1 MRGRYRSYGAVLGVL
16 AAMIVAAPA
25 VSAETADNVRVA
37 VHDVTLTVDGEQATG
52 RVYEPYRDAPGDT
65 DPRDLI
71 VAVHGH
77 AGSAA
82 DFADYMSSIA
92 RQTMAPLLTMDQR
105 SAVSQW
111 RTGEWNVWAGWQ
123 DTVAA
128 TQWYRGEHPG
138 IGRTVLWG
146 WSQGGLTSGLAAAYA
161 PPGTY
166 DYWVDTF
173 GQASDFVSWLEA
185 DRAGPDLRPQIER
198 DAGGCT
204 PVLCAAAYAAR
215 SPSLLAGRIAV
226 RRAILLHGTAD
237 PLVPYSSSVEM
248 RAALTATGKP
258 VTMYTIASGR
268 DLSGAVVPG
277 EHGLG
282 PVFFESGCAVERL
295 LLDTEPEGAS
305 DYLIDIAHGIDT
317 APPAPPNTKCAS

>member
-1 MRGRYRSYGAVLGVL
+1 MGGRNRRWLVGGVVL
-16 AAMIVAAPA
+16 AMLGAMVAGLPEAG
-25 VSAETADNVRVA
+25 AETPVRVRE
-37 VHDVTLTVDGEQATG
+37 VTLTVEGEPATG
-52 RVYEPYRDAPGDT
+52 RVYEPDGEI
-65 DPRDLI
+65 RDLI

-82 DFADYMSSIA
+82 DFPEYMASIA
-92 RQTMAPLLTMDQR
+92 QHTGAALLTMDQR
-105 SAVSQW
+105 SADGRW

-123 DTVAA
+123 DIVAA

-173 GQASDFVSWLEA
+173 GQASDFISWYEA
-185 DRAGPDLRPQIER
+185 PLAGPALRPEIER
-198 DAGGCT
+198 DAGGCGPLT
-204 PVLCAAAYAAR
+204 CPAAYAAR
-215 SPSLLAGRIAV
+215 SPSLLAGRIGV

-237 PLVPYSSSVEM
+237 PLVPYSSGLEM
-248 RAALTATGKP
+248 RAALLAAGKP
-258 VTMYTIASGR
+258 VSMYTVLSGR
-268 DLSGAVVPG
+268 DLGGAVVPG

-282 PVFFESGCAVERL
+282 PVFFESGCVVERL
-295 LLDTEPEGAS
+295 LANSEPWGS
-305 DYLIDIAHGIDT
+305 DYIVDIANGINT
-317 APPAPPNTKCAS
+317 APPAPPNAKCAA